1 LGTGDV
7 VDDIYSF
14 LTPEVLSRS
23 QSNERMSVDARE
35 DEEQEDVQYIQPPS
49 QHYVSP
55 FQGDRPVSDDAELI
69 TIDDSDEEEGARQM
83 EGNQASPQSEK
94 DELCDSPREP
104 DSDVIDTS
112 SVSQEPL
119 VEPLNFEQASQPVEG
134 LQMPGSDI
142 TQEQDGKL
150 SSPLPF
156 SLFKSIIHRGNIG
169 SCQLEQSSCVPYRQA
184 CISIRTSRDAFS

>member
-1 LGTGDV
+1 
-7 VDDIYSF
+7 
-14 LTPEVLSRS
+14 
-23 QSNERMSVDARE
+23 MSVDPRE
-35 DEEQEDVQYIQPPS
+35 DDEYEDEQYIQPPS

-55 FQGDRPVSDDAELI
+55 FQGDRLVSNDAELI
-69 TIDDSDEEEGARQM
+69 TIDDSDEEEGTTQM

-112 SVSQEPL
+112 SVPQEPL
-119 VEPLNFEQASQPVEG
+119 VEPLNFEQASQPAES

-142 TQEQDGKL
+142 TQEQDGEL
-150 SSPLPF
+150 SSPLYF
-156 SLFKSIIHRGNIG
+156 SLFKTIIRRSNIG

-184 CISIRTSRDAFS
+184 CFSIRTPRDAFS

>member
-1 LGTGDV
+1 MDG
-7 VDDIYSF
+7 IYSF

-35 DEEQEDVQYIQPPS
+35 DEEQEDEQYIQPPS

-55 FQGDRPVSDDAELI
+55 FQGDRLVSNGPELI
-69 TIDDSDEEEGARQM
+69 TIDDSDEEEGAKRM

-112 SVSQEPL
+112 SVPQEPL
-119 VEPLNFEQASQPVEG
+119 VEPLKFEQASQSVES

-142 TQEQDGKL
+142 TQEQDGEFL
-150 SSPLPF
+150 SPLYF
-156 SLFKSIIHRGNIG
+156 SLLKTIICRGNIG
-169 SCQLEQSSCVPYRQA
+169 SRQLEQSSCVPYRQA
-184 CISIRTSRDAFS
+184 CVSIRTPRDAFS